1 MSIVFSEFLQAVT
14 GRLFW
19 VGQQILFQ
27 VPIEQNYFWMVTA
40 TTAIIMVLEQYF
52 PWRKKQQFFRK
63 DWGVDLF
70 YLYANIFIFASVL
83 EPMYN
88 VLSYLVPHNLDS
100 PILSE
105 LSWGWQLVAFFIV
118 QDFLQWGMHRLL
130 HANKWLW
137 KFHQI
142 HHSVKEMAVTSHFR
156 YHWMENVL
164 YKPTKL
170 ATLAL
175 FAGIEPQM
183 AVLVHMGTLLIG
195 HFNHANLK
203 LDWGPL
209 RYIFNSPTMHLLHH
223 SKSHLAEGGVNF
235 GISLS
240 CWDYIFG
247 TAAAPTQDGDLLLGF
262 EGDVAVPSSVLK
274 QLRYPMGG

>member
-14 GRLFW
+14 GGLSW

-40 TTAIIMVLEQYF
+40 ATAIIMVLEQCF
-52 PWRKKQQFFRK
+52 PWRKKQRFFRK

-70 YLYANIFIFASVL
+70 YLYANLFIFAAVL
-83 EPMYN
+83 EPVYN
-88 VLSYLVPHNLDS
+88 VLSYLLPNSLHA

-105 LSWGWQLVAFFIV
+105 WSWGWQLVVFFIV
-118 QDFLQWGMHRLL
+118 QDLLQWGMHRLL
-130 HANKWLW
+130 HANTWLW

-142 HHSVKEMAVTSHFR
+142 HHSVKEMGVASHFR

-170 ATLAL
+170 ATIAL
-175 FAGIEPQM
+175 FAGVEPQM
-183 AVLVHMGTLLIG
+183 AVVVHMGALLLG
-195 HFNHANLK
+195 HLNHANIQLN
-203 LDWGPL
+203 WGPL

-235 GISLS
+235 GLSLS
-240 CWDYIFG
+240 CWDYLFG
-247 TAAAPTQDGDLLLGF
+247 TAVPPTISGELVLGF
-262 EGDVAVPSSVLK
+262 EGDTDVPSDIWK
-274 QLRYPMGG
+274 QFQYPLHP

>member
-1 MSIVFSEFLQAVT
+1 MSIVWNELLQPVM
-14 GRLFW
+14 GGLSW

-27 VPIEQNYFWMVTA
+27 VPIEQNLFWMVTA
-40 TTAIIMVLEQYF
+40 MTAIIMVLEQYF
-52 PWRKKQQFFRK
+52 PWRKNQRFFRK

-70 YLYANIFIFASVL
+70 YLYANIFIFAVIIK
-83 EPMYN
+83 PVYDA
-88 VLSYLVPHNLDS
+88 LSYLLPNNLHA

-105 LSWGWQLVAFFIV
+105 LSWGWQLVVFFIV

-130 HANKWLW
+130 HRNNWLW

-142 HHSVKEMAVTSHFR
+142 HHSVKEMGVASHFR
-156 YHWMENVL
+156 YHWMENIV

-175 FAGIEPQM
+175 FAGVEPQM
-183 AVLVHMGTLLIG
+183 AVLVHMGSLLIG
-195 HFNHANLK
+195 HLNHANLN

-223 SKSHLAEGGVNF
+223 SQAHLTQGGVNF

-240 CWDYIFG
+240 CWDYMFG
-247 TAAAPTQDGDLLLGF
+247 TVVQPTQDGDLILGF
-262 EGDVAVPSSVLK
+262 EGDDMVPSSVLK
-274 QLRYPMGG
+274 QFRYPLR